1 VKDNW
6 KIKRVAF
13 PTWTVA
19 GDQDDL
25 PDDFMNTQQGIA
37 NGSTYSFRVKASE
50 HNYETGEYIT
60 HIYAEDQGGNQTQL
74 ALDVVNVQTTLDK
87 IRPVADGQYAIADGC
102 LTGIEIGTTVDALL
116 SGLENEVLEMLDPGG
131 NPISGTALV
140 STGSKVNLYVSGKL
154 VDSLEVSVR
163 GDVDGNGLVDA
174 TDYLRIKAAFL
185 ERYSLCTSEFFA
197 ADVDENSRVD
207 STDYLRIK
215 EWFLGDTNAPIV

>member
-1 VKDNW
+1 
-6 KIKRVAF
+6 
-13 PTWTVA
+13 
-19 GDQDDL
+19 
-25 PDDFMNTQQGIA
+25 
-37 NGSTYSFRVKASE
+37 
-50 HNYETGEYIT
+50 
-60 HIYAEDQGGNQTQL
+60 
-74 ALDVVNVQTTLDK
+74 
-87 IRPVADGQYAIADGC
+87 
-102 LTGIEIGTTVDALL
+102 VDALL

-197 ADVDENSRVD
+197 ADLDENSRVD